1 MKRKQHDL
9 DEIRPKKIFRDEM
22 ATVKVTLT
30 QQESQLRNL
39 LLDVARYINESKEI
53 KEKIELRFAGG
64 WVRDKL
70 LDIPSNDIDTA
81 INAMTGHAFS
91 KKVQEYLRDRNNQT
105 KHGLGARG
113 LGNLYKISANPEK
126 RDATINALFYNLHT
140 DLVEDF
146 TSGLEDLTARRI
158 RTPLEPKTTFTDDPL
173 RVLRLIRFASRLD
186 FTIDPASEAAM
197 SDPAVMK
204 ALSSKISRERVGAE
218 LEKMLGKGQSLD
230 TCRDPKGSLHLIDR
244 LGLYPT
250 IFTDPKDEQTLTPDT
265 KNWHMAYE
273 CLAELQSNEKL
284 GIIYESL
291 FPENSDDVKYMGWI
305 LASLTPWSQFP
316 LPQPPAGSFKVPLP
330 HGTKVA
336 REGLKLPS
344 RICDTVTGAL
354 RHREQI
360 AELKDAIMRKDDYTN
375 DSAILGMTIRRWNS
389 QGGYWRLQAL
399 FAILVDALNSD
410 KGFSEWVEF
419 ITHLN
424 RMQVMDAPN
433 FKSII
438 DGKQLCKEL
447 GGIKPGAWMKTALEM
462 VMEWQLRNPGV
473 QDYQEV
479 IEGLKRRR
487 EELKIPIPR

>member
-1 MKRKQHDL
+1 
-9 DEIRPKKIFRDEM
+9 M
-22 ATVKVTLT
+22 ATVKITLT
-30 QQESQLRNL
+30 QQETQLRNL

-91 KKVQEYLRDRNNQT
+91 KKVQEYLKDRNNQT

-126 RDATINALFYNLHT
+126 SKHLETVTTKIFGFDVDFVNLRKEIYSDDSRNPQMEFGTAKEDAHST
-140 DLVEDF
+140 LVRF
-146 TSGLEDLTARRI
+146 
-158 RTPLEPKTTFTDDPL
+158 PK
-173 RVLRLIRFASRLD
+173 S
-186 FTIDPASEAAM
+186 S
-197 SDPAVMK
+197 SDP
-204 ALSSKISRERVGAE
+204 SVG
-218 LEKMLGKGQSLD
+218 
-230 TCRDPKGSLHLIDR
+230 RDPKGSLHLIDR

-265 KNWHMAYE
+265 KNWHIAYE

-316 LPQPPAGSFKVPLP
+316 LPQPPSGSFKVPLP

-344 RICDTVTGAL
+344 RICDAITGAL
-354 RHREQI
+354 RNREQI
-360 AELKDAIMRKDDYTN
+360 TELKDAIRRKDKYTN
-375 DSAILGMTIRRWNS
+375 DSATVGMTIRRWNS

-410 KGFSEWVEF
+410 KGSFDSIVSEWAEF

-424 RMQVMDAPN
+424 RMQVMDAPS

-438 DGKQLCKEL
+438 DGKELCKEL
-447 GGIKPGAWMKTALEM
+447 GGIKPGAWMKPALDM

-479 IEGLKRRR
+479 IEGLKRRS
-487 EELKIPIPR
+487 EELKIPMPQ